1 MCTFL
6 CYSMKWIGFSYLKTF
21 FQYLPLEY
29 CASRKNFSL
38 IWRSSCLFWNEKPQK
53 GKKLRPAIFQFSKV
67 IQTSWYGGTQLIR
80 LPMGQKKLAVI
91 PCDRINED
99 FFTRKGMVIFGGRP
113 KKVAVIM
120 RWPYYRGG
128 CKVGFHCTIFC
139 SDWSNGGWT
148 T

>member
-1 MCTFL
+1 MSLFSLIIMCTFL

-21 FQYLPLEY
+21 FEYLPLEY

-67 IQTSWYGGTQLIR
+67 IQTSWYGGTQLIQ

-91 PCDRINED
+91 
-99 FFTRKGMVIFGGRP
+99 T
-113 KKVAVIM
+113 
-120 RWPYYRGG
+120 RWPYQW
-128 CKVGFHCTIFC
+128 GFLYKKRYGYFWRAAKKSGRNNEVTILPR
-139 SDWSNGGWT
+139 WP
-148 T
+148 